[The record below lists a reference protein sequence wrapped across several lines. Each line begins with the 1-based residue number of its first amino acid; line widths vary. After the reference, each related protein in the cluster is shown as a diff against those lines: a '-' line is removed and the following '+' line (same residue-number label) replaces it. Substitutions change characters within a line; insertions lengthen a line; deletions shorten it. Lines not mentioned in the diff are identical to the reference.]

1 MRNARSALDAPQ
13 GGEKKQ
19 GNSMSDNMNATV
31 DERVAKIVAR
41 LLPERA
47 RATPIANDEP
57 LTTAG
62 LNSLGMVNLLL
73 EIEANFNI
81 TVPTKLVAPKTFRSI
96 HSIARLIESIAPAE

>member
-1 MRNARSALDAPQ
+1 
-13 GGEKKQ
+13 
-19 GNSMSDNMNATV
+19 MSNELTATI
-31 DERVAKIVAR
+31 DERVATIVTG

-47 RATPIANDEP
+47 RANPIGYDEP

-81 TVPTKLVAPKTFRSI
+81 TVPASLVVPKSFRSI
-96 HSIARLIESIAPAE
+96 NSISRLIESLAQRAA